1 MNAAEKLIEISTRHQ
16 VHLERLKAGEA
27 NQFTAF
33 LQMIDAGIRDRLL
46 GVDLTEF
53 SRSRLERLLSA
64 TDSQLKKI
72 YSDYADQLSA
82 SLLDIA
88 NYEAEFEV
96 KTLSSVAAGFETVL
110 PASAQIVSAVTTRP
124 LSVRGTGGGKL
135 LDAFI
140 KDWTS
145 SEVKR
150 VSGAVRQGFYE
161 GQTTAQIV
169 QTIRGTRKARYT
181 DGILAISARN
191 ARAIA
196 HTAVQH
202 TSSMAR
208 QATWERNSDLVQ
220 GVRWVSTLDSRT
232 SQTCRS
238 LDGQV
243 FKVNKGP
250 RPPIHINCRSTT
262 APKLDSRFDIFDEGA
277 TRASSGPNGGGQVD
291 ANQNYYQWLKKQPP
305 AFIESAIGKTRAKL
319 FIDGGLSPERFAELN
334 VGRNFEPLTLA
345 EMRKIEPLAFER
357 SGL

>member
-1 MNAAEKLIEISTRHQ
+1 MSAAEKLIEISTRHQ

-33 LQMIDAGIRDRLL
+33 LQTIDASVRARLL
-46 GVDLTEF
+46 GVDLTDF
-53 SRSRLERLLSA
+53 SRTRLERLLSA
-64 TDSQLKKI
+64 TDAQLKQI
-72 YSDYADQLSA
+72 YSDYADQLNA
-82 SLLDIA
+82 SLLDLA
-88 NYEAEFEV
+88 NYEAQFEV
-96 KTLSSVAAGFETVL
+96 KTLSSVTAGFETVL

-124 LSVRGTGGGKL
+124 LSVRGTDGGKL

-145 SEVKR
+145 NEVRR

-169 QTIRGTRKARYT
+169 QAIRGTRKARYT
-181 DGILAISARN
+181 DGILAISSRN
-191 ARAIA
+191 ARAVA

-202 TSSMAR
+202 ASSMAR

-238 LDGQV
+238 LDGKV
-243 FKVNKGP
+243 FEINKGP

-277 TRASSGPNGGGQVD
+277 TRASSGPDGGGQVD
-291 ANQNYYQWLKKQPP
+291 ANQNYYEWLKKQPKQ
-305 AFIESAIGKTRAKL
+305 FIESAIGKKRAKL
-319 FIDGGLSPERFAELN
+319 LIDGGLTPERFAELN
-334 VGRNFEPLTLA
+334 IGRNFEPLTLA
-345 EMRKIEPLAFER
+345 QMKSLEPTAFE
-357 SGL
+357 SAGI